1 MPQPGREPPALTL
14 EVRRDIGGNHR
25 CFYQEGTD
33 TAHRVGQCATF
44 GSDAWPAGTHQDG
57 SGKVF
62 LERRRAL
69 LQAVATLVQAMA
81 RQVQGKNGFATV
93 QAQVYAQV
101 RVELVDRGALAAGS
115 TQLVDDRILDFQGA
129 EMGVV
134 DARTM
139 ATELHGQ
146 GSIGQQVILPVYIVH
161 AIVKVFGVFHGK
173 ALEHQQHA
181 IAQA

>member
-1 MPQPGREPPALTL
+1 M
-14 EVRRDIGGNHR
+14 
-25 CFYQEGTD
+25 
-33 TAHRVGQCATF
+33 
-44 GSDAWPAGTHQDG
+44 
-57 SGKVF
+57 
-62 LERRRAL
+62 
-69 LQAVATLVQAMA
+69 
-81 RQVQGKNGFATV
+81 
-93 QAQVYAQV
+93 YAQV